1 MNKESKKI
9 VKVKY
14 ESMAPKQLKDSKIEP
29 YKTSFVEAIE
39 DPSVKNIAITGKYG
53 AGKSTILRSIV
64 SSIESREINWCQKEK
79 KKVLWLSLACFSNND
94 EVKND
99 DPLWRSI
106 EKSLVQQMLYIP
118 ANKDLPKSRYYK
130 IEPASKIQNIINCIV
145 GVIWAISFILL
156 VGLGGINKKAL
167 DILNVS
173 GNLKHWILMI
183 EMFLFLLSMMYILW
197 NLFRYASDK
206 FQISKLSV
214 GKSEFEIN
222 KNRSEFNKYFDEILY
237 FFLQKKYSI
246 VIFEDIDRFDDI
258 NVFEHLR
265 ELNNL
270 LNNNEKLQEI
280 YRKKENLYPIK
291 FVYAVRDDIFSS
303 ISNDENGNE
312 SKNTSNISE
321 LNTKFFDWII
331 PIIPFMSYSNSAQ
344 YLLHRFRDSNNKQFK
359 SFLREISIYCEDVRT
374 WVSTIN
380 EFKLYQDLLGK
391 MEDYNPQQLF
401 SILFFKNEYPLEF
414 GEFVKAKGSLYQ
426 ILYTNI
432 YYDKLINSLEK
443 DLEVAKDEYSQIKNM
458 DEQWVVSYFKSNLF
472 NEGYNSNYY
481 IKNKNGKG
489 LALNDIT
496 FDKLQ
501 GLYNK
506 SIVDKKD
513 ITVSTNIFSS
523 YNDETIPFDD
533 FFKKS
538 AQLDPTLVFSTNNS
552 KHYTFDE
559 NLKNSVIKIGQI
571 KNSITNIE
579 RKSIIELMKSDSDN
593 IIDEILEYDENCKN
607 YLRFALS
614 EGYID
619 ETANFYLV
627 TIDSSL
633 ISEKDLLLIRKLRSG
648 APIQFD
654 IEIDDIEKFISNLN
668 NNDLNKPGIKL
679 ASIIHFGMY
688 SDSPSRK
695 VKKVYLKAIESI
707 CNRNNTD
714 YDENINYLLGHYIS
728 DTSADNPNIKI
739 DLDLPQ
745 AKKKM
750 LKDFS
755 EQQEFNWHINDKH
768 IKSYL
773 YEFLLEYL
781 DIDDLEKICSS
792 ISDFIK
798 YINEGKLNVS
808 EKYEDN
814 RNNVEKILLKKE
826 ILIVAIKCNDF
837 KINSGYVKYIV
848 EKNKIKINRET
859 MPKIISVYTN
869 NETKELSYNLVIK
882 INNNNL
888 QQFVDKNINA
898 FVDTELEYSDNNQLA
913 ESKKSLILLLN
924 NDDLKDDLKE
934 KLIGKYKNDDLDF
947 EKVPKQFVNLIF
959 NENKYSFSWTN
970 LEFIENEDSFDE
982 NELTKFVSSSKDFE
996 KMEALPSDKQ
1006 FIRKAVNICSIK
1018 ITNENERII
1027 KLVNDYDGYNQ
1038 DTDTLNKMIKL
1049 NLVRLSDELIESPA
1063 LAITE
1068 NGFIYLSV
1076 NKITG
1081 EGMELSDT
1089 EQKLINKL
1097 KLRDCLKVLETS
1109 DISYKLKYSVL
1120 NRISNEYLNDLGNDL
1135 KDDQKI
1141 LVATKFLENY
1151 NRFGSSYL
1159 SMLKSLDTEKAGNYK
1174 LMIDLM
1180 NLTSINNYL
1189 ELNLITPYEIQNH
1202 ARARLT
1208 ITNFQYDEQILEKL
1222 YDMEI
1227 IGKHSFD
1234 GQKWTINRKKLR
1246 KDKL

>member
-14 ESMAPKQLKDSKIEP
+14 ESMSPKQLEDSKIEP
-29 YKTSFVEAIE
+29 YKTSFMQAIE

-64 SSIESREINWCQKEK
+64 SSIESREINWCQKER

-99 DPLWRSI
+99 DPLWKSI

-145 GVIWAISFILL
+145 GVIWTISFILL
-156 VGLGGINKKAL
+156 IGLGGINKKVF

-173 GNLKHWILMI
+173 GNVKHWILMI
-183 EMFLFLLSMMYILW
+183 EIFLFLLSMMYVLW

-237 FFLQKKYSI
+237 FFLQKQYSI

-312 SKNTSNISE
+312 SKNTSNIAE

-331 PIIPFMSYSNSAQ
+331 PIIPFMSISNSAQ
-344 YLLHRFRDSNNKQFK
+344 YLLHRFHDSNNKQFK

-414 GEFVKAKGSLYQ
+414 GEFIKAKGSLYQ

-432 YYDKLINSLEK
+432 YYDKLIDSLEK

-513 ITVSTNIFSS
+513 ITVSTNNFSS

-648 APIQFD
+648 APIKFD
-654 IEIDDIEKFISNLN
+654 TEIDDIEKFISNLN

-714 YDENINYLLGHYIS
+714 YDENINYLLEHYIS

-755 EQQEFNWHINDKH
+755 EQQEFNWHINDEH

-808 EKYEDN
+808 EKYEAN

-837 KINSGYVKYIV
+837 KINSNYIEYIV

-859 MPKIISVYTN
+859 MPKIMSVYTN
-869 NETKELSYNLVIK
+869 DETKELSYNLVIK

-947 EKVPKQFVNLIF
+947 EKVPKQFANLIF

-996 KMEALPSDKQ
+996 KMEALPSDTQ

-1151 NRFGSSYL
+1151 KQFGSSYL

>member
-432 YYDKLINSLEK
+432 YFDKLIDSLEK

-538 AQLDPTLVFSTNNS
+538 PQLDPALVFSTNNS

-571 KNSITNIE
+571 KNSITSIE
-579 RKSIIELMKSDSDN
+579 RKSIIELIKSDSNN

-633 ISEKDLLLIRKLRSG
+633 ISEKDLSLIRKLRSG
-648 APIQFD
+648 APIKFD
-654 IEIDDIEKFISNLN
+654 TEIDNIEKFISNLN

-714 YDENINYLLGHYIS
+714 YDKNINYLLEHYIS
-728 DTSADNPNIKI
+728 DTSADNPNIEI
-739 DLDLPQ
+739 DLDLSQ

-755 EQQEFNWHINDKH
+755 EQQEFNWHINDEH

-773 YEFLLEYL
+773 YGFLLEYL

-808 EKYEDN
+808 EKYEAN

-837 KINSGYVKYIV
+837 KINSDYVEYIV
-848 EKNKIKINRET
+848 KNNKIEINNET

-869 NETKELSYNLVIK
+869 HKTEELSYNLVIK

-934 KLIGKYKNDDLDF
+934 KLIEKYKNDDLDF
-947 EKVPKQFVNLIF
+947 EKIPKQFANLIF

>member
-432 YYDKLINSLEK
+432 YYDKLIDSLEK

-538 AQLDPTLVFSTNNS
+538 PQLDPALVFSTNNS

-571 KNSITNIE
+571 KNSITSIE
-579 RKSIIELMKSDSDN
+579 RKSIIELMKSDSNN

-633 ISEKDLLLIRKLRSG
+633 ISEKDLSLIRKLRSG
-648 APIQFD
+648 APIKFD
-654 IEIDDIEKFISNLN
+654 TEIDNIEKFISNLN

-714 YDENINYLLGHYIS
+714 YDKNINYLLEHYIS
-728 DTSADNPNIKI
+728 DTSADNPNIEI
-739 DLDLPQ
+739 DLDLSQ

-755 EQQEFNWHINDKH
+755 EQQEFNWHINDEH

-773 YEFLLEYL
+773 YGFLLEYL

-808 EKYEDN
+808 EKYEAN

-837 KINSGYVKYIV
+837 KINSDYVEYIV
-848 EKNKIKINRET
+848 KNNKIEINNET

-869 NETKELSYNLVIK
+869 HKTEELSYNLVIK

>member
-145 GVIWAISFILL
+145 GVIWTISFILL
-156 VGLGGINKKAL
+156 IGLGGINKKAF

-173 GNLKHWILMI
+173 GNVKHWILMI
-183 EMFLFLLSMMYILW
+183 EIFLFLLSMMYVLW

-312 SKNTSNISE
+312 SKNTSNIAE

-331 PIIPFMSYSNSAQ
+331 PIIPFMSISNSAQ
-344 YLLHRFRDSNNKQFK
+344 YLLHRFHDSNNKQFK

-648 APIQFD
+648 APIKFD
-654 IEIDDIEKFISNLN
+654 TEIDDIEKFISNLN

-755 EQQEFNWHINDKH
+755 EQQEFNWHINDEH

>member
-99 DPLWRSI
+99 DPLWKSI

>member
-14 ESMAPKQLKDSKIEP
+14 ESMAPKQLEDSKIEP
-29 YKTSFVEAIE
+29 YKTSFMEAIE

-64 SSIESREINWCQKEK
+64 SSIESREINWCQKER

-99 DPLWRSI
+99 DPLWKSI

-145 GVIWAISFILL
+145 GVIWTISFILL
-156 VGLGGINKKAL
+156 IGLGGINKKAF

-173 GNLKHWILMI
+173 GNVKHWILMI
-183 EMFLFLLSMMYILW
+183 EIFLFLLSMMYVLW

-222 KNRSEFNKYFDEILY
+222 KSRSEFNKYFDEILY
-237 FFLQKKYSI
+237 FFLQKQYSI

-312 SKNTSNISE
+312 SKNTSNIAE

-331 PIIPFMSYSNSAQ
+331 PIIPFMSISNSAQ
-344 YLLHRFRDSNNKQFK
+344 YLLHRFHDSNNKQFK

-432 YYDKLINSLEK
+432 YYDKLIDSLEK

-496 FDKLQ
+496 FNKLQ

-538 AQLDPTLVFSTNNS
+538 PQLDPTLVFSTNNS

-648 APIQFD
+648 APIKFD
-654 IEIDDIEKFISNLN
+654 TEIDDIEKFISNLN

-714 YDENINYLLGHYIS
+714 YDENINYLLEHYIS

-755 EQQEFNWHINDKH
+755 EQQEFNWHINDEH

-808 EKYEDN
+808 EKYEAN

-837 KINSGYVKYIV
+837 KINSNYIEYIV

-859 MPKIISVYTN
+859 MPKIMSVYTN
-869 NETKELSYNLVIK
+869 DETKELSYNLVIK

-947 EKVPKQFVNLIF
+947 EKVPKQFANLIF

-996 KMEALPSDKQ
+996 KMEALPSDTQ

-1151 NRFGSSYL
+1151 NQFGSSYL

-1222 YDMEI
+1222 YDIEI

>member
-432 YYDKLINSLEK
+432 YYDKLIDSLEK

-869 NETKELSYNLVIK
+869 NKTKELSYNLVIK